1 MYICSLGEYKLLSV
15 ISSRKAIT
23 KMQGIIIAIV
33 IVVAV
38 ASGIAYYYLTL
49 PKLPEEIRIGV
60 VVPLTG
66 PAALVGQDHK
76 WAADMAAEE
85 INAAGGVLG
94 RKVRIIYG
102 DDESKPEKGASE
114 TERLIT
120 KEGVVA
126 LAGHYHSSVH
136 MAAIEISHK
145 YMIPDIGVSAMTE
158 ALRLKQYSNAFFTH
172 SNTTAMAG
180 VYARFTIDYVKPKT
194 YALLSEETDFGRL
207 ISKAIIKYITEHS
220 TAKCVYEGYAKVG
233 EKDYYPMLTEIKAKK
248 PDVILINTSGVGVPL
263 AYKQARELGIPA
275 TMIGYL
281 YVLKDF
287 IDMVGPEYSEYYF
300 SSNIFARAPVTPKT
314 LPWFE
319 KYTAK
324 YGKEP
329 SVQAARQYDAIYV
342 VCDAIQR
349 AGSVEAD
356 KIIKALR
363 ETKFVG
369 VRGTITFDP
378 VYQEWGFEYVEFGLV
393 GQIQGGKLVVV
404 YPFGV
409 AEKPAIWQP
418 WAPKPS

>member
-1 MYICSLGEYKLLSV
+1 MLSV

-49 PKLPEEIRIGV
+49 PKLPEEIKIGV

-76 WAADMAAEE
+76 WAAEMAAEE
-85 INAAGGVLG
+85 INEAGGVLG
-94 RKVRIIYG
+94 KKVRIVFG

-120 KEGVVA
+120 KEEVVV
-126 LAGHYHSSVH
+126 LAGQYHSSVH
-136 MAAIEISHK
+136 MASIEISHK
-145 YMIPDIGVSAMTE
+145 YMTPDIGVSGMTD
-158 ALRLKQYSNAFFTH
+158 ALRLKKYSNAFFAHT
-172 SNTTAMAG
+172 NTTALG
-180 VYARFTIDYVKPKT
+180 FIYAQFMIDYFKPKT
-194 YALLSEETDFGRL
+194 YALLGEETDFGRFVQDNV
-207 ISKAIIKYITEHS
+207 KKYMTEHS
-220 TAKCVYEGYAKVG
+220 DAELVYEGYAKVG
-233 EKDYYPMLTEIKAKK
+233 EKDYYPILTEIKDAK
-248 PDVILINTSGVGVPL
+248 PDCINSNLSGMGIPL

-275 TMIGYL
+275 SWISSI
-281 YVLKDF
+281 YVVEDF
-287 IDMVGPEYSEYYF
+287 VDVVGPDSENYFYSAM
-300 SSNIFARAPVTPKT
+300 FARVAYTPKT
-314 LPWFE
+314 LPWWE
-319 KYTAK
+319 KYEAK

-329 SVQAARQYDAIYV
+329 SLQAARQYDTIYIA
-342 VCDAIQR
+342 CDAIER

-356 KIIKALR
+356 KIIEALR

-378 VYQEWGFEYVEFGLV
+378 VYQEWGTEIFLV
-393 GQIQGGKLVVV
+393 GQIQGGEGSVVWPPEV
-404 YPFGV
+404 SENP
-409 AEKPAIWQP
+409 PIWQP